1 MGYFSQ
7 KGIDKEE
14 YIRLIEEH
22 REAMYRI
29 AYGYL
34 GNEALALEAID
45 EAVYLGYAGRKS
57 VRQPEYA
64 KTWLTKIL
72 MNECCRMLKKRSSLT
87 FYETP
92 PNIEDET
99 SETISLPTKIAIQ
112 SLSEEL
118 RQVIILRY
126 FADMTIKETAA
137 FLDVPEGT
145 VSTRARKALTVLRI
159 ELMDEEGGNLNEE
172 KS

>member
-1 MGYFSQ
+1 MSYFSQ
-7 KGIDKEE
+7 KGIDKDD
-14 YIRLIEEH
+14 YLKLIEDH

-34 GNEALALEAID
+34 GNESLALEAID
-45 EAVYLGYAGRKS
+45 EAVYLGYANRKK

-64 KTWLTKIL
+64 KTWLTRIL
-72 MNECCRMLKKRSSLT
+72 MNECYRMLKKSRTLT
-87 FYETP
+87 FYESV
-92 PNIEDET
+92 PNVEDET

-112 SLSEEL
+112 SLTEEL

-137 FLDVPEGT
+137 FLDIPEGT
-145 VSTRARKALTVLRI
+145 VSTRARKALSVLRI
-159 ELMDEEGGNLNEE
+159 ELMDEEGGNLNEKE
-172 KS
+172 S

>member
-1 MGYFSQ
+1 
-7 KGIDKEE
+7 
-14 YIRLIEEH
+14 
-22 REAMYRI
+22 
-29 AYGYL
+29 
-34 GNEALALEAID
+34 
-45 EAVYLGYAGRKS
+45 
-57 VRQPEYA
+57 
-64 KTWLTKIL
+64 
-72 MNECCRMLKKRSSLT
+72 MLKKRSSLT